1 MSGARGTRP
10 HTGGPARTADRDML
24 LAERDRL
31 LAAPASAARGAALRR
46 IRSRLFNLSN
56 RSDRN
61 GA

>member
-1 MSGARGTRP
+1 MSSVFGTRP
-10 HTGGPARTADRDML
+10 HTGGPARTADRTAL
-24 LAERDRL
+24 LAERERL
-31 LAAPASAARGAALRR
+31 LAAPASAARAAALRK

>member
-10 HTGGPARTADRDML
+10 HTGGPARTVDRDTLMAERTRL
-24 LAERDRL
+24 LAE
-31 LAAPASAARGAALRR
+31 PASVARAAALRR

>member
-1 MSGARGTRP
+1 MSGPTGARP
-10 HTGGPARTADRDML
+10 HTGGPARTADRAAL
-24 LAERDRL
+24 LAERERL
-31 LAAPASAARGAALRR
+31 LVAPPSAARAAALRK